1 MTRWTYLDYLKSA
14 RGDVKC
20 AMEQLGYS
28 ISEAVGYADSMV
40 ELRLEEYPE
49 ERGLLFTA
57 ICVVLQEN
65 GVLKVHAVN
74 NEYLD
79 DAICFY
85 AGDNLNKLLS
95 LLPETQVDQFISA
108 VLMIKRDL
116 GMD

>member
-1 MTRWTYLDYLKSA
+1 
-14 RGDVKC
+14 
-20 AMEQLGYS
+20 MEQLGYS
-28 ISEAVGYADSMV
+28 ISEAVGYANSMV
-40 ELRLEEYPE
+40 ESRLEEYPE

-65 GVLKVHAVN
+65 GILKVHAAN

-85 AGDNLNKLLS
+85 DGDNLNKLLN
-95 LLPETQVDQFISA
+95 LLPETQIDQFMSA
-108 VLMIKRDL
+108 VLMIKSTL